1 MHVIKTLFIDSHIFV
16 LVILRQHFID
26 VEKPNPLTAPNFAFC
41 PKCCSLTAPNHGF
54 FAFSSLTAPNHP
66 FLF

>member
-1 MHVIKTLFIDSHIFV
+1 
-16 LVILRQHFID
+16 
-26 VEKPNPLTAPNFAFC
+26 VEKCNPLTAPKHAFC

-66 FLF
+66 FFDVGQFIVI